1 MQYTV
6 ERIFLKQSRQYTDI
20 HHGIFLIR
28 GENVVLVGELSSG
41 LTPNR
46 SDLEETQIEKQDE
59 TKNDNE
65 QEISKQQSRSGE
77 DEVYLIPPPLGFTML
92 GKEEALKIWERD
104 RLDRKLREKERNAAL
119 YRLGFSTE
127 VIEGDLY

>member
-46 SDLEETQIEKQDE
+46 SDLEENEKENE